1 MTWAETTTALVLL
14 YAGLVVFFFIV
25 VTYIGWKGWKRIPT
39 FLFPT
44 RHRLKE
50 TPLGLKT
57 RVAWLP
63 AAIRVIALLL
73 LIVGLARPQKIEAET
88 AQVEGI
94 DIVVAFDMSGSMA
107 YLDYTREQVVLRQ
120 NARRPLRD
128 RFTDGVDVLRRF
140 IKSRKYDRVSLVV
153 FGKEAFLQFP
163 LTLDYGVMLHILD
176 RMKLD
181 DIDGQGTAIG
191 NALGKSIAR
200 LRNSETKTKLIILI
214 TDGEDNGSKVSPV
227 EMAKTA
233 AAHEIPVFPILV
245 GKEGETMAPVRDA
258 SGNLVDVRPIRDNVN
273 PQLLKEI
280 AELTN
285 GRFYRAADKEQL
297 ERDLHAILDTF
308 EKTRLVDLAA
318 ADRTDLFQI
327 FVWLG
332 LLLLLLEVGLTQTWL
347 RRFP

>member
-1 MTWAETTTALVLL
+1 MTWADTTFGLVLL
-14 YAGLVVFFFIV
+14 YLALVVLFCIV
-25 VTYIGWKGWKRIPT
+25 VGYTGWKGWKRVPT
-39 FLFPT
+39 FFFPT
-44 RHRLKE
+44 HHRLKA
-50 TPLGLKT
+50 TPRGLKT
-57 RVAWLP
+57 RIAWLP
-63 AAIRVIALLL
+63 AALRISALVLL
-73 LIVGLARPQKIEAET
+73 LIGLARPQIIEAET

-107 YLDYTREQVVLRQ
+107 YLDYTREELVSRQ

-140 IKSRKYDRVSLVV
+140 IKTRKYDRVSLVV

-200 LRNSETKTKLIILI
+200 LRNSDTKTKLIILI
-214 TDGEDNGSKVSPV
+214 TDGEDNGSKVSPL

-233 AAHEIPVFPILV
+233 AEHSIPVFPILV
-245 GKEGETMAPVRDA
+245 GKEGETMAPVRDP
-258 SGNLVDVRPIRDNVN
+258 SGGLVDVRPIRDNVN

-297 ERDLHAILDTF
+297 EKDLHAILDTF

-318 ADRTDLFQI
+318 ADRTDLFQY

-332 LLLLLLEVGLTQTWL
+332 LLLLLLEVGLSQTWL

>member
-1 MTWAETTTALVLL
+1 MTWAETTT
-14 YAGLVVFFFIV
+14 GLVALYVGLVAFFFFVILY
-25 VTYIGWKGWKRIPT
+25 TGWKGWKRLPT
-39 FLFPT
+39 FLFPA
-44 RHRLKE
+44 RYRLKQ

-57 RVAWLP
+57 RLSWLP
-63 AAIRVIALLL
+63 AAIRLVALIVL
-73 LIVGLARPQKIEAET
+73 LIGLARPQKIEAET

-107 YLDYTREQVVLRQ
+107 YLDYTREEVVLRQ

-128 RFTDGVDVLRRF
+128 RFADGVDVLRRF

-176 RMKLD
+176 RMKLE

-200 LRNSETKTKLIILI
+200 LRNSDTKTKLIILI

-233 AAHEIPVFPILV
+233 KEHAITVFPILV
-245 GKEGETMAPVRDA
+245 GKEGETLAPVRDT
-258 SGNLVDVRPIRDNVN
+258 SGALVDVRPIRDNVN

-285 GRFYRAADKEQL
+285 GRFYRAADKQQL
-297 ERDLHAILDTF
+297 EKDLHAILDTF